1 MATNIVIKELEK
13 AGLSIS
19 KEKLIELIKKS
30 NQQSF
35 TLSQNSIT
43 KQSVVVI
50 NLQGYF
56 WALQGLVFYDQQNY
70 EAAFGREM

>member
-30 NQQSF
+30 NQQYF

-50 NLQGYF
+50 NL
-56 WALQGLVFYDQQNY
+56 
-70 EAAFGREM
+70 

>member
-50 NLQGYF
+50 NL
-56 WALQGLVFYDQQNY
+56 
-70 EAAFGREM
+70 